1 LTSTAPTR
9 DRPATIA
16 PAVVSRSIESKGTDI
31 KGAVFQGLLL
41 LTLIMSLAIL
51 VVLVIYVAIGSW
63 DVLSERP
70 VDFITSPLSSGGDAA
85 TVAGVSQGIRGSI
98 IIAVITALLAFP
110 LGIAT
115 AVYLEEYASDGAV
128 VRFITLNVRNLAG
141 VPSVVFGL
149 LGLNLFVNTLGQ
161 DLDPTS
167 ALGIV
172 GRVLLVLLAIGCAA
186 AAVGAVLLVVRAVRR
201 RAKPAALVGSLIGVA
216 VWLGIMYQSG
226 QYIRVTWRDYDD
238 GGLTGGRTVVSGG
251 VTIAALVLPIVI
263 ITTIEALRAVPK
275 AIREA
280 GFGVGA
286 SRWEVTKSL
295 VLPSAAPGILTGAVL
310 SISRAIGEA
319 APILLIGASTSFFSS
334 GNQSF
339 AEQLR
344 GGFTALPAIIFG
356 WARNAGSEW
365 ESPTSA
371 AIIVILLL
379 TFVTNAIAIIL
390 RNRYERTW

>member
-1 LTSTAPTR
+1 VSTTPVR
-9 DRPATIA
+9 ERPKTIA
-16 PAVVSRSIESKGTDI
+16 PAVVSRSIESKGTDV
-31 KGAVFQGLLL
+31 KGMLFQGLLL
-41 LTLIMSLAIL
+41 LTLVASLAIL
-51 VVLVIYVAIGSW
+51 VVLVIYVATKGWSVVE
-63 DVLSERP
+63 DRP
-70 VDFITSPLSSGGDAA
+70 IDFLTSPLASGGDATA
-85 TVAGVSQGIRGSI
+85 VAGVSQAIRGSI
-98 IIAVITALLAFP
+98 VIAAITALLAFP

-115 AVYLEEYASDGAV
+115 AVYLEEYASDGPV

-167 ALGIV
+167 VLGRAGRGLIVVLGVACALAV
-172 GRVLLVLLAIGCAA
+172 V
-186 AAVGAVLLVVRAVRR
+186 AAVMLVVRTVRR
-201 RAKPAALVGSLIGVA
+201 RPRPTVLVATVA
-216 VWLGIMYQSG
+216 GAVAWLWIMWESAQLLR
-226 QYIRVTWRDYDD
+226 ITWTDYDE
-238 GGLTGGRTVVSGG
+238 GGLTGGRTVISGG

-286 SRWEVTKSL
+286 SRWDVTKSL

-339 AEQLR
+339 SEQLR
-344 GGFTALPAIIFG
+344 GGFTALPAVIFG
-356 WARNAGSEW
+356 WARNAGDDW
-365 ESPTSA
+365 EPLTSA

>member
-1 LTSTAPTR
+1 VTATAPPQ
-9 DRPATIA
+9 DRPKTIA
-16 PAVVSRSIESKGTDI
+16 PSVVSRSIESHGSDV
-31 KGAVFQGLLL
+31 KGAIFQGLLL
-41 LTLIMSLAIL
+41 STLVISLAIL
-51 VVLVIYVAIGSW
+51 VVLVIYVLQGSW
-63 DVLSERP
+63 SVVTERP
-70 VDFITSPLSSGGDAA
+70 GDFLTANLDTDPAK
-85 TVAGVSQGIRGSI
+85 AGVAQGIRGSLT
-98 IIAVITALLAFP
+98 IAMITALLAFP

-115 AVYLEEYASDGAV
+115 AVYLEEYASDGLV

-149 LGLNLFVNTLGQ
+149 LGLNLFVNTLGD
-161 DLDPTS
+161 DLNPTS
-167 ALGIV
+167 FLGRG
-172 GRVLLVLLAIGCAA
+172 GRA
-186 AAVGAVLLVVRAVRR
+186 LLVVLGIAVVLSVV
-201 RAKPAALVGSLIGVA
+201 AVLALVVRTIRSRPRPLRLLATVVLAGA
-216 VWLGIMYQSG
+216 WVWLMLQGSSYL
-226 QYIRVTWRDYDD
+226 RTTWREYDD
-238 GGLTGGRTVVSGG
+238 GGLTGGRSVVSGG

-310 SISRAIGEA
+310 SLSRAIGEA
-319 APILLIGASTSFFSS
+319 APILLIGASTTFFSS

-344 GGFTALPAIIFG
+344 GGFTALPAVIFG
-356 WARNAGSEW
+356 WARLPDEEFEAL
-365 ESPTSA
+365 TAA
-371 AIIVILLL
+371 AIIVILVL
-379 TFVTNAIAIIL
+379 TFATNAIAIVL